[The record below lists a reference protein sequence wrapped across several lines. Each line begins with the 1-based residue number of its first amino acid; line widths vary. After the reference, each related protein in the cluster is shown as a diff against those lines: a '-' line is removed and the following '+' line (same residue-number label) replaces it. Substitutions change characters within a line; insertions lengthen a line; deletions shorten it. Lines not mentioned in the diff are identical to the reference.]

1 MPKLADI
8 PIVRSPKDGYL
19 RKIKPWVGKHGK
31 YTTTIITIVY
41 MVSMSSSKTENR
53 GGDRSLK

>member
-19 RKIKPWVGKHGK
+19 RKIKPWVGKDGK
-31 YTTTIITIVY
+31 YTTTIIT
-41 MVSMSSSKTENR
+41 N
-53 GGDRSLK
+53 

>member
-19 RKIKPWVGKHGK
+19 RKIKPWVGKDGN
-31 YTTTIITIVY
+31 ITVWIQIL
-41 MVSMSSSKTENR
+41 TR
-53 GGDRSLK
+53 L

>member
-19 RKIKPWVGKHGK
+19 RKIKPWVGKDGK
-31 YTTTIITIVY
+31 YTTIIT
-41 MVSMSSSKTENR
+41 NQQL
-53 GGDRSLK
+53 GLLLFQ